1 MPAIID
7 PMELCLGM
15 IVVGPAATEIVDYP
29 IENKGFFCG
38 NCDHARNYARRE
50 IRLQKYQYS
59 PIFTIT

>member
-1 MPAIID
+1 MAFS
-7 PMELCLGM
+7 L
-15 IVVGPAATEIVDYP
+15 VGPAATEIVDYP